1 MIRFKETIKEKY
13 DAFINETEVGKSISE
28 REYAII
34 KLVLAINSK
43 TKENAKNAV
52 IDAKNAGIST
62 EEISEIAAH
71 VIAYN
76 AEEIV
81 GMYEENT
88 VAKTQTTCCG

>member
-13 DAFINETEVGKSISE
+13 DSFINEMEVGKSLSE
-28 REYAII
+28 REHAII

-43 TKENAKNAV
+43 SNEKAKNAV
-52 IDAKNAGIST
+52 IDAKRAGIST
-62 EEISEIAAH
+62 EEISEIAAY

-81 GMYEENT
+81 GMYEEDT
-88 VAKTQTTCCG
+88 VVKTQTTCCG